1 MRRAL
6 KFASGAALLLLL
18 AGWFVFL
25 RPVELGGPAAY
36 VVVSGDSMLPT
47 LEPGDLVVTRAEDS
61 YDEGDVAVYEIPEGQ
76 PGSESGAR
84 IIHRLYERGED
95 GTWTAQGDNR
105 DNPDPWTPTDED
117 VVGSEWVVFPG
128 GGNLLLKALQPAVV
142 AGVAGGLAAFF
153 VVTSSGRRR
162 EQEPAD

>member
-1 MRRAL
+1 ML
-6 KFASGAALLLLL
+6 KKIPLLLLL
-18 AGWFVFL
+18 LLAAGWFVFL

-61 YDEGDVAVYEIPEGQ
+61 YDEGDVAVYGIPDGQ

-84 IIHRLYERGED
+84 IIHRLYERNPD
-95 GTWTAQGDNR
+95 GTWQALGDNR
-105 DNPDPWTPTDED
+105 EKVDPWTPTDGD
-117 VVGSEWVVFPG
+117 VVGAEWVVFPG
-128 GGNLLLKALQPAVV
+128 GGDLLIRALQPAVV
-142 AGVAGGLAAFF
+142 AALAGGLAAFF

-162 EQEPAD
+162 EQEPAE